1 MLHNL
6 PMEATMAELT
16 SVDDMT
22 IPQGGGN
29 VATAPVPADN
39 PFAAFKNEVSSD
51 EQTRL
56 DTTKAAAAPDAAAKA
71 VETAAA
77 EAAAAEAHEN
87 VIAEDGTVETPP
99 AKTAETTGKS
109 KFQQRIDQL
118 KRAETDANTR
128 AERAEAAL
136 AEERRTK
143 KTATTPSTT
152 DAKSW
157 KNDPTAPKADDF
169 PFGEVDPDFIVALA
183 DWRFE
188 QRSAQQAEVDKT
200 NSARSA
206 AEAEASK
213 VNDKWLSN
221 VAKAEEK
228 LTDFA
233 DVVLA
238 QTPEGGPKWACSAA
252 MSRLIKSSDV
262 GPQVA
267 YYLAKNPAEAQRLFA
282 LPVVEQGVEFGA
294 LKTKFAPGA
303 VLKVVPGAPPPPKD
317 TATGKGG
324 TPPSASSSS
333 DFAAFE
339 AQVKAQKTA
348 ASSGRR

>member
-1 MLHNL
+1 
-6 PMEATMAELT
+6 MAELT
-16 SVDDMT
+16 SVDDIT
-22 IPQGGGN
+22 IPQGGGG
-29 VATAPVPADN
+29 AAAAAAPAANN
-39 PFAAFKNEVSSD
+39 PFAAFKNEVSAD
-51 EQTRL
+51 EQVRL
-56 DTTKAAAAPDAAAKA
+56 DTAKAAAPVVDAKA
-71 VETAAA
+71 AETAAS
-77 EAAAAEAHEN
+77 EAAATEVHEN
-87 VIAEDGTVETPP
+87 VIAEDGTGEATP
-99 AKTAETTGKS
+99 AKEAQTTGKS

-118 KRAETDANTR
+118 KRNETDANAR
-128 AERAEAAL
+128 AEKAEREL

-143 KTATTPSTT
+143 KTTTTPSTT

-188 QRSAQQAEVDKT
+188 QRSAQQAEIDKT

-228 LTDFA
+228 LPDFA

-282 LPVVEQGVEFGA
+282 LPVVEQGVEFGT
-294 LKTKFAPGA
+294 LKAKFAPGA
-303 VLKVVPGAPPPPKD
+303 TLKVVPGAPPPPQVV
-317 TATGKGG
+317 ATGKGG
-324 TPPSASSSS
+324 TKPSASSSS

-339 AQVKAQKTA
+339 AQVKAQNA